1 MRKCASRRTRGVH
14 ASASSLPPAPRRAR
28 AADAP
33 DEMRVRKVLGDDVR
47 DDRGIKVVLETPAVP
62 RL

>member
-1 MRKCASRRTRGVH
+1 
-14 ASASSLPPAPRRAR
+14 
-28 AADAP
+28 
-33 DEMRVRKVLGDDVR
+33 MRVRKVLGDDVR